1 MTRIALQHEVPA
13 IDDPETD
20 FIPRRARE
28 SDTEEVEWRRT
39 YAGTGAL
46 ILRQQFGGIGISR
59 TMLDLIEDPHEK
71 GKAAEILAAT
81 HISTVRH
88 IFQHDPEHHYKLR
101 HNIQLPVVATVDG
114 WRETPQGFQTRLDQS
129 FDTSAE
135 LTSHMI
141 TLAKERKQS
150 KKVSMNTARAIG
162 NTGTILANFPLYRL
176 SEQSSAKDIQLMV
189 RESAKAADER
199 ALKLTK
205 KFGIKPSLA
214 MLVDDTSV
222 LATELRTS
230 PMDAIAEAYE
240 EAYALYDASET
251 R

>member
-28 SDTEEVEWRRT
+28 SDIEEVEWRRK
-39 YAGTGAL
+39 YAGSGAL

-59 TMLDLIEDPHEK
+59 IMLDLIEDPHEK

-88 IFQHDPEHHYKLR
+88 IFQHDPEHRYKLR

-141 TLAKERKQS
+141 ALAKERKQS

-162 NTGTILANFPLYRL
+162 NTGTMLANFPLYRL
-176 SEQSSAKDIQLMV
+176 SEQSSAQDIQLMV

-199 ALKLTK
+199 ALRLTK
-205 KFGIKPSLA
+205 KFGTKPTLA